1 MDERTHDIVRLKTV
15 VVGDSGVGK
24 TCMCIKFS
32 TGEFPPDYIPTV
44 FDNYYVA
51 GEINGQSYELT
62 LWDTVGGEDYYRSRP
77 VSYPDTD
84 VLILL
89 FNVAGSLANFEEIHS
104 HWCGELQYS
113 CSDVPIILVGSK
125 TDLKDNGLTTISTV
139 EGEAMAKK
147 IGAAKYMEISSLE
160 DKGVT
165 ELFEEVVSI
174 GLHYNTTV
182 KRKKK
187 RKCSIL

>member
-51 GEINGQSYELT
+51 GDVNGQSYELG

-77 VSYPDTD
+77 LSYPDTD
-84 VLILL
+84 VLILV
-89 FNVAGSLANFEEIHS
+89 FNIAGSLANFEEIHS
-104 HWCGELQYS
+104 HWCGELRYM
-113 CSDVPIILVGSK
+113 CPDVPIILVGSK
-125 TDLKDNGLTTISTV
+125 TDLRDNGLTKISTV

-165 ELFEEVVSI
+165 ELFEEVVCI

-182 KRKKK
+182 KGKKK

>member
-44 FDNYYVA
+44 FDNYVVA
-51 GEINGQSYELT
+51 GEFNGQSYELG

-77 VSYPDTD
+77 LSYPDTD
-84 VLILL
+84 VLILV
-89 FNVAGSLANFEEIHS
+89 FNVAGSYADFEEINS
-104 HWCGELQYS
+104 HWCGELRYM
-113 CSDVPIILVGSK
+113 CPNVPTILVGSK
-125 TDLKDNGLTTISTV
+125 IDLRDSGLTTISSV

-147 IGAAKYMEISSLE
+147 IGAAKCMEISSLK
-160 DKGVT
+160 DIGVT

-182 KRKKK
+182 KGKKK

>member
-1 MDERTHDIVRLKTV
+1 MDERKQNIVRVKTV

-24 TCMCIKFS
+24 TCMCIKFT

-44 FDNYYVA
+44 SENYSVY
-51 GEINGQSYELT
+51 GEVNGQSYELR

-77 VSYPDTD
+77 LSYPDTD

-89 FNVAGSLANFEEIHS
+89 FDVAGSRDDFEEIHS

-125 TDLKDNGLTTISTV
+125 IDLRDNGLTTISTV
-139 EGEAMAKK
+139 EGEGMAKT
-147 IGAAKYMEISSLE
+147 IGAAKYMEISSLK

-165 ELFEEVVSI
+165 ELFEEAVSI

-187 RKCSIL
+187 KKCSIM